1 MTSDSDPTTPPDDSL
16 GSRSL
21 VTHGT
26 DETVLDGVDRSAWT
40 VGSVDPTGM
49 VWVTGSGGPDEAVS
63 QLQDADLSGMPD
75 SLTVISLDD
84 CGRSASTQEAGSA
97 GTTVP
102 FEPSDLTVHALAPEA
117 DLEDLG
123 VAIMES
129 VQDLE
134 TLGYEI
140 VIVLDDLGTIL
151 SDTSLERVYQF
162 LHILTGKSDAQG
174 WTVRIGVDPSDVDD
188 RTLPTLRPLF
198 DSVE

>member
-21 VTHGT
+21 VTYGPN
-26 DETVLDGVDRSAWT
+26 ETVLDGLDRSAWE
-40 VGSVDPTGM
+40 VGGVGPTGM
-49 VWVTGSGGPDEAVS
+49 VWVGGSGGPDDAVS
-63 QLQDADLSGMPD
+63 QLRDADLTGMPD

-84 CGRSASTQEAGSA
+84 CERSTAAQGSGSS

-102 FEPSDLTVHALAPEA
+102 FEPSELTVHALAPAA

-123 VAIMES
+123 AALMES

-134 TLGYEI
+134 ALGYEI
-140 VIVLDDLGTIL
+140 VIVLDDLGSIL
-151 SDTSLERVYQF
+151 EETSLERVYQF

-174 WTVRIGVDPSDVDD
+174 WTVRIGLDPSEVDD
-188 RTLPTLRPLF
+188 RTLPTLTPLF
-198 DSVE
+198 DSVD

>member
-1 MTSDSDPTTPPDDSL
+1 MTSDSDPTTPADDSL
-16 GSRSL
+16 GSRSI
-21 VTHGT
+21 VTYGT
-26 DETVLDGVDRSAWT
+26 DETVLDGLDRSAWEAGG
-40 VGSVDPTGM
+40 VGPTGM
-49 VWVTGSGGPDEAVS
+49 VWVSGSGGPDDAIS
-63 QLQDADLSGMPD
+63 QLRDAELTGMPD

-84 CGRSASTQEAGSA
+84 CGRSATTQESGSA

-102 FEPSDLTVHALAPEA
+102 FEPSELTVHALAPEA

-140 VIVLDDLGTIL
+140 VIVLDDLGTVL

-162 LHILTGKSDAQG
+162 LHILTGKSDANG
-174 WTVRIGVDPSDVDD
+174 WTVRIGLDPSDVDD
-188 RTLPTLRPLF
+188 RTLTTLTPLF
-198 DSVE
+198 DSVD